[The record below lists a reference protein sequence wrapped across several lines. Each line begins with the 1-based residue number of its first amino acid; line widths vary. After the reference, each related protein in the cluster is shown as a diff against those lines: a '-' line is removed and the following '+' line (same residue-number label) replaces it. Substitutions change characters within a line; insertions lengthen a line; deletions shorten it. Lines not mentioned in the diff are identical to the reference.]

1 MNDKP
6 TRKGNTEPLTP
17 QQAADLAALEA
28 MPEETIDTSDI
39 PEARDWSGAVR
50 GKYAR
55 RQATPPPAPAA
66 APRR

>member
-39 PEARDWSGAVR
+39 PEARDWSGAIR
-50 GKYAR
+50 GKYSR
-55 RQATPPPAPAA
+55 R
-66 APRR
+66 